1 MNIDQTLTG
10 FKNYIDSQGGL
21 PHVNRYA
28 VEMTKPLS
36 MASNPKYT
44 KVLDNLKFTARIA
57 SLPSKTISTNA
68 VMAAGPE
75 QKYPYTDVYDNLSVT
90 FLVTKGKGDFGLPER
105 KFFEDWMGTVVNES
119 NMLVGFS
126 TGANA
131 YGVDLFLSGLSD
143 VRGKTSRYI
152 QYKFDRTYP
161 IALGEIKFAHDSHDT
176 MIFTVTFSYDR
187 FVRTENIEDNQPNP
201 KSVLPPEKPKKAE
214 DAEDFYGE
222 HRGLSRIDGKATIYE
237 GEFSKPK
244 IMEDFDGGKGML
256 SMKDGKV
263 TINEGEFS
271 KPKIMEDFDGGKGRL
286 SMKDGKVTINEGD
299 FKKAEK
305 AERKPKPP
313 NNKKDDW
320 TKSPMENKRVVGGL
334 APSVPTPKKFT
345 QKLKTRA
352 TNLVKAKL
360 GIRPMLDE

>member
-1 MNIDQTLTG
+1 MKIDQTLTG
-10 FKNYIDSQGGL
+10 FKSYIDSQGGL

-36 MASNPKYT
+36 MASNPEYT

-214 DAEDFYGE
+214 DAE
-222 HRGLSRIDGKATIYE
+222 
-237 GEFSKPK
+237 
-244 IMEDFDGGKGML
+244 
-256 SMKDGKV
+256 
-263 TINEGEFS
+263 
-271 KPKIMEDFDGGKGRL
+271 
-286 SMKDGKVTINEGD
+286 
-299 FKKAEK
+299 
-305 AERKPKPP
+305 RKPKEFAK
-313 NNKKDDW
+313 KKDAPLADRKPKEFAKKKDAPLADREPKEGW
-320 TKSPMENKRVVGGL
+320 DNFKKTEPEKFGPPSPKDIRIVGSQ

>member
-1 MNIDQTLTG
+1 METLRGITIMNIDQTLTG
-10 FKNYIDSQGGL
+10 LRTYIGDQGGL
-21 PHVNRYA
+21 PHLNRYA

-36 MASNPKYT
+36 MVSNPEYN
-44 KVLDNLKFTARIA
+44 KVLNNLIFSARMA
-57 SLPSKTISTNA
+57 SIPSKTISTNA

-75 QKYPYTDVYDNLSVT
+75 QKYPYADVYDNLSIT
-90 FLVTKGKGDFGLPER
+90 FLVTKGIGVGLPER
-105 KFFEDWMGTVVNES
+105 KFFEDWMGTIVNES

-126 TGANA
+126 TGTNA

-143 VRGKTSRYI
+143 VRGKTSRYV

-161 IALGEIKFAHDSHDT
+161 IAISEIKFSSDSHEL
-176 MIFTVTFSYDR
+176 MWFSVTFSYDR
-187 FVRTENIEDNQPNP
+187 FVRTEKIEDNKPNP
-201 KSVLPPEKPKKAE
+201 KSALPPEKPKKAE

-244 IMEDFDGGKGML
+244 IMEDFDGGKG
-256 SMKDGKV
+256 
-263 TINEGEFS
+263 
-271 KPKIMEDFDGGKGRL
+271 RL
-286 SMKDGKVTINEGD
+286 SMKDGKVTINKGD
-299 FKKAEK
+299 FKKAEN
-305 AERKPKPP
+305 EDRKPKKGWD
-313 NNKKDDW
+313 NFKKAQLYE
-320 TKSPMENKRVVGGL
+320 SPVGNKRVVGSQ

>member
-10 FKNYIDSQGGL
+10 FKSYIDSQGGL

-36 MASNPKYT
+36 MASNPEYT
-44 KVLDNLKFTARIA
+44 YVLDNLKFTARIA
-57 SLPSKTISTNA
+57 SLPSKTISTNS

-75 QKYPYTDVYDNLSVT
+75 QKYPYADVYNDLSVT

-187 FVRTENIEDNQPNP
+187 FVRTEKIEGDDSNP
-201 KSVLPPEKPKKAE
+201 KSALPPEKPKKANY
-214 DAEDFYGE
+214 AEDFYGE
-222 HRGLSRIDGKATIYE
+222 HRGLYRIDGKATIY
-237 GEFSKPK
+237 
-244 IMEDFDGGKGML
+244 
-256 SMKDGKV
+256 
-263 TINEGEFS
+263 EGEFS

-286 SMKDGKVTINEGD
+286 SMKDGKVTINSGD
-299 FKKAEK
+299 FKKLEK
-305 AERKPKPP
+305 TEIKPKPP
-313 NNKKDDW
+313 KMPPLPKMPPINIKMPLKD
-320 TKSPMENKRVVGGL
+320 KRVVGSLSTGF
-334 APSVPTPKKFT
+334 PTPKKII
-345 QKLKTRA
+345 QKLKTKA
-352 TNLVKAKL
+352 TNLVKAKF

>member
-10 FKNYIDSQGGL
+10 LRSYIAEQGGL
-21 PHVNRYA
+21 PHLNRYA

-36 MASNPKYT
+36 MTSNPEYT
-44 KVLDNLKFTARIA
+44 KVLNKLIFSARMA
-57 SLPSKTISTNA
+57 SIPSKTISTNA

-75 QKYPYTDVYDNLSVT
+75 QKYPYADVYDNLSIT
-90 FLVTKGKGDFGLPER
+90 FLVTKGKGVGLPER

-126 TGANA
+126 TGKNA

-143 VRGKTSRYI
+143 VRGKTSRYV

-161 IALGEIKFAHDSHDT
+161 IAISEIKFSSDSHEL
-176 MIFTVTFSYDR
+176 MWFSVTFSYDR

-201 KSVLPPEKPKKAE
+201 KSALPPEKPKKAE
-214 DAEDFYGE
+214 DAD
-222 HRGLSRIDGKATIYE
+222 
-237 GEFSKPK
+237 
-244 IMEDFDGGKGML
+244 
-256 SMKDGKV
+256 
-263 TINEGEFS
+263 
-271 KPKIMEDFDGGKGRL
+271 
-286 SMKDGKVTINEGD
+286 
-299 FKKAEK
+299 
-305 AERKPKPP
+305 RKLKPP
-313 NNKKDDW
+313 NNKKEKPIERIPKEFAKKKDAPLADREPKEGW
-320 TKSPMENKRVVGGL
+320 DNFKKTEPEKFGPPSPKDIRIVGSQ